1 MAGPGLDALQPASRV
16 GSLGPSHADGYW
28 PIRVGCSTR
37 SGASTAG
44 SRPNTPV
51 RSLRMG
57 CSGCWPPPTGTRTWS
72 AMTCAPTSWSTWA
85 TRAECWRWT
94 DRVPQQGHDLGGRAT
109 AVFGH
114 GWQGR
119 QLPAGV
125 FLAYAS
131 PQGAGVHRPGAG
143 LLGLLRPGRNLP
155 ARLGPG
161 SRDAMDGG
169 GELPGQDRGRP
180 GPLPGAPLARLVPA
194 HHPGPAGHAFLTV
207 TRTQAI
213 TSDGATGDAAA

>member
-1 MAGPGLDALQPASRV
+1 MAGRAGCPAARIAGRFARAEPRRRVLAYLRGLLDPVGRKHGWQPAEHAGEV
-16 GSLGPSHADGYW
+16 TADGMQ
-28 PIRVGCSTR
+28 RLL
-37 SGASTAG
+37 ATADWD
-44 SRPNTPV
+44 PDLV
-51 RSLRMG
+51 RDDLRADVLEHLG
-57 CSGCWPPPTGTRTWS
+57 DPG
-72 AMTCAPTSWSTWA
+72 
-85 TRAECWRWT
+85 ECWRWT